1 MGATQNVVSQR
12 AKPEIEA
19 DLMKQSLAGDHD
31 ALQVIFSRH
40 APALYKT
47 ALRLVG
53 SPEDAEDVVQEGM
66 LNAFRNLG
74 RFEGRSQFSTW
85 LTRIVINAG
94 LMRLRSRRAK
104 PAVSL
109 DEKLAA
115 DDDLTFADQLRD
127 HAPNPEQLCAQAEFR
142 GIVNRN
148 LDTLSPVLRSAFVL
162 REVQGLS
169 TQEAAETLGISEGTL
184 KARLHRAK
192 RQLTDLVGRALQG
205 RHDSKPDRR
214 AGRLGFQP
222 IASACASD

>member
-1 MGATQNVVSQR
+1 MGSTQNVVSQR
-12 AKPEIEA
+12 INPQIEA
-19 DLMKQSLAGDHD
+19 DLMKQSLAGDPD

-40 APALYKT
+40 APALYQT

-104 PAVSL
+104 PVVSL
-109 DEKLAA
+109 DEQLAA

-127 HAPNPEQLCAQAEFR
+127 NAPNPEQLCAQTEFR

-205 RHDSKPDRR
+205 RRDSKSDRR
-214 AGRLGFQP
+214 AGRLGFHP
-222 IASACASD
+222 LPSACASD